1 MKICVI
7 GSSGQL
13 GLHLYDKFKKNKK
26 INFISSKKSKINFLK
41 GTLIQLKNLIFN
53 LDKIKPNIIINCSA
67 YTNVDKAEF
76 QKKKTNLMNYKAVK
90 ILSEYS
96 FKNNIYFIHFST
108 DYVYSGKEKK
118 IWSEKDICKPINY
131 YGYTKYIGENAII
144 KSKCNFIILRLSWLY
159 GKFGNE
165 NFINKIINKVKSN
178 NELMIVDDQIGS
190 PTNTELVISVLSK
203 LLIKIKQKKFITG
216 VFNLCPKEFVNRYDL
231 SKYIIYK
238 YFDKKISK
246 NIEISKIKTRDLNLS
261 AKRPLNSRMNI
272 NKIQRYLKVDIKNWK
287 FYLDKYLKGLK

>member
-1 MKICVI
+1 
-7 GSSGQL
+7 
-13 GLHLYDKFKKNKK
+13 
-26 INFISSKKSKINFLK
+26 
-41 GTLIQLKNLIFN
+41 
-53 LDKIKPNIIINCSA
+53 
-67 YTNVDKAEF
+67 
-76 QKKKTNLMNYKAVK
+76 MNYKAVK

-96 FKNNIYFIHFST
+96 FKNNIYFIHFLLIMFIL
-108 DYVYSGKEKK
+108 EKK
-118 IWSEKDICKPINY
+118 KYGVKKIFASPLIIT
-131 YGYTKYIGENAII
+131 GYTKYIGENAII

-203 LLIKIKQKKFITG
+203 LLIKIKTKKFITG
-216 VFNLCPKEFVNRYDL
+216 VFNLCPKEFGRYDL

-246 NIEISKIKTRDLNLS
+246 NIEISKIKQKRFKSLS
-261 AKRPLNSRMNI
+261 
-272 NKIQRYLKVDIKNWK
+272 
-287 FYLDKYLKGLK
+287 

>member
-1 MKICVI
+1 MTN
-7 GSSGQL
+7 L
-13 GLHLYDKFKKNKK
+13 KKNKK

-41 GTLIQLKNLIFN
+41 GSLIQLKNLISK
-53 LDKIKPNIIINCSA
+53 LEKIKPNIIINCSA
-67 YTNVDKAEF
+67 YTNVYKADF

-108 DYVYSGKEKK
+108 DYVYSEKKK

-144 KSKCNFIILRLSWLY
+144 KSKCNLNFKTFLVLWKIW
-159 GKFGNE
+159 KE

-261 AKRPLNSRMNI
+261 AKRPVNSRMNI